1 MNQASISQDS
11 INAAVWAACDT
22 FRGTV
27 DSSIYKDYVLTM
39 LFLKY
44 ASDVWQDHHDSYRK
58 LYANAEPGLIEE
70 LLKTERFILPP
81 NASFYA
87 LHSARFEPGNGE
99 RIDKALHAIEDA
111 NMSKLRDVFQDISF
125 NANRLGDEQQKNDL
139 LRHLLED
146 FAKPELDLRPTRVGT
161 LDIISNA
168 YEYLIKQFA
177 SSSGK
182 KAGEFYTPPEVS
194 ELMARLMDPQEGEE
208 ICDPTCGSGSLL
220 LKCGRLIRERIG
232 SRRYAL
238 YGQEAIGSTWAL
250 AKMNMFLHGEDN
262 HRIEWGDTIRN
273 PKLLASET
281 SLRHFDVVVANPPFS
296 LEKWGHESADAD
308 RFDRFRRGMPPR
320 TKGDFAFILHMIE
333 TMKPRTGRM
342 AVVVPHGV
350 LFRGASEGR
359 IRQKLVE
366 ENLLDAV
373 IGVPEKLFYGTGIP
387 AVILVFRKNRTDDKV
402 LFIEASRDF
411 QAGKNQNLLREA
423 DLERILAAYAK
434 RRSVEK
440 YASLATQADIAA
452 QDYNLNIGRYVDIAE
467 APRDIDIA
475 EIHMERAEIRKEW
488 MGVEEEM
495 AGYLKALGYE

>member
-1 MNQASISQDS
+1 MNQATISQDS

-44 ASDVWQDHHDSYRK
+44 VSDVWQDHYDNYRK
-58 LYANAEPGLIEE
+58 QYANAEPGLIEE
-70 LLKTERFILPP
+70 LLKTERFVLPP
-81 NASFYA
+81 GASFLA
-87 LHSARFEPGNGE
+87 LYDARFEPGNGE
-99 RIDKALHAIEDA
+99 RIDRALHAIEDA
-111 NMSKLRDVFQDISF
+111 NMAKLRDVFQDISF
-125 NANRLGDEQQKNDL
+125 NANKLGDEQQKNEIL
-139 LRHLLED
+139 HHLLED
-146 FAKPELDLRPTRVGT
+146 FAQPELDLRPSRVGA
-161 LDIISNA
+161 LDIIGNA

-194 ELMARLMDPQEGEE
+194 ELMARLVDPQEGEE

-220 LKCGRLIRERIG
+220 LQCGRLIRERTD

-273 PKLLASET
+273 PKLLASDT

-296 LEKWGHESADAD
+296 LEKWGHESAWTDK
-308 RFDRFRRGMPPR
+308 FDRFRRGVPPR
-320 TKGDFAFILHMIE
+320 TKGDFAFILHMVE
-333 TMKPRTGRM
+333 TLKTGTGRM

-350 LFRGASEGR
+350 LFRGAAEGR
-359 IRQKLVE
+359 VRRKLVE

-373 IGVPEKLFYGTGIP
+373 IGVPEKLFYGTSIP
-387 AVILVFRKNRTDDKV
+387 AVVLVFRRNRKDDKV
-402 LFIEASRDF
+402 LFIDASRDY
-411 QAGKNQNLLREA
+411 QSGKNQNLLRRA
-423 DLERILAAYAK
+423 DLERVLAAYAD
-434 RRSVEK
+434 RRPVDT
-440 YASLATQADIAA
+440 YASLASAADIAA
-452 QDYNLNIGRYVDIAE
+452 QDFNLNIGRYVDIAH

-475 EIHMERAEIRKEW
+475 EIYRERAEISKEW
-488 MGVEEEM
+488 AGVEEEM